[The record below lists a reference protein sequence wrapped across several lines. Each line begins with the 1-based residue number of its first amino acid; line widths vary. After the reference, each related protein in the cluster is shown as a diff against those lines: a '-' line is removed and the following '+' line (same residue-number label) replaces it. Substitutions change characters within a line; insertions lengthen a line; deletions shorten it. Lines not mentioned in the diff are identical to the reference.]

1 MYVARSDPFGKDI
14 CNIMMG
20 TPMLMSAVLRCYYY
34 HYYYFNTIPLLYI
47 VVVVSALASSPNA
60 VPAASDGLVGSQR
73 YRYESILA
81 PLLKALSEHGEARWD
96 ADASRAGL
104 KPEPQYMRYMTEV
117 YRRSP
122 RVHRSLDSHDL
133 AYNTLR
139 LIKPLDKC
147 LDQRDGE

>member
-1 MYVARSDPFGKDI
+1 VYVARSDPFGKDI

-20 TPMLMSAVLRCYYY
+20 TPMLMSAVLRYYY

-60 VPAASDGLVGSQR
+60 VPAASDGLGSKH

-81 PLLKALSEHGEARWD
+81 PLLKALSDHGEARWD

-104 KPEPQYMRYMTEV
+104 KPERQYMRYMTEV